1 MANRNPMFFLKVRV
15 REVYKRINPHVTV
28 QGGIPIGKGS
38 IMEAEVRNKRS
49 DPSNQT

>member
-1 MANRNPMFFLKVRV
+1 MFFKTRV

-28 QGGIPIGKGS
+28 QGGIPPEREE